1 MRQISIK
8 NDRAAG
14 LLEQITRLTGQGKTE
29 AVIQALELYRA
40 KVLADRETQAVIAS
54 IKKNVH
60 AHVIPENK
68 GKAPSKTEI
77 EAELGMP

>member
-29 AVIQALELYRA
+29 AIIQALELYQA
-40 KVLADRETQAVIAS
+40 KLLADRETKAVIAS
-54 IKKNVH
+54 IKGNVH
-60 AHVIPENK
+60 PHVMAEYK

>member
-8 NDRAAG
+8 NDQAAD

-29 AVIQALELYRA
+29 AIIQALELYQA
-40 KVLADRETQAVIAS
+40 KLLADRETKAVIAS
-54 IKKNVH
+54 IKEHVH
-60 AHVIPENK
+60 PHVMPEYK

-77 EAELGMP
+77 EADLGMP